1 MDDETFINKSQ
12 QKHINNDSHS
22 LSSIFGRRKLLIWS
36 SDDDAAALGFDV
48 IVEHIHDHCFVI
60 AVCIYCYCFST
71 GTNRQDTHI
80 SCDMAIHL
88 TEVLCP
94 QSTPSLNG
102 ILFFFCCCLSMFKVE
117 KSERGENHKILY
129 VHVNNKKSSP
139 KNPEKRVVTK
149 ESYPYEMG

>member
-22 LSSIFGRRKLLIWS
+22 LSSIFGWRKLLIWS
-36 SDDDAAALGFDV
+36 SDDAAAAPDALGLDV

-80 SCDMAIHL
+80 PCDMAIHL

-102 ILFFFCCCLSMFKVE
+102 ILFFFCYCLSMIKVE
-117 KSERGENHKILY
+117 KKVKEEKIIKY
-129 VHVNNKKSSP
+129 C
-139 KNPEKRVVTK
+139 TF
-149 ESYPYEMG
+149 M